1 MDFAL
6 TEDQLRIQ
14 EIAKRLAKD
23 FATRAAAHD
32 RDASPPNENYA
43 ALRAAG
49 FFGLVIP
56 KEFGGSGAGLL
67 GWVIAAEEIAKGDAS
82 TALSFNM
89 HVANIAATIL
99 DKKSPL
105 GKAAKQRIA
114 DMIIKDGKLT
124 ADSVSEPGTTG
135 LTPTTYACSTQAKRV
150 PGGYVLNGKKA
161 FCSMI
166 ESADF
171 TLLFAHPEDEPNPEA
186 GIGFWLPANSPG
198 MRIERVWDTLGM
210 RGTRSDNLVLEN
222 CFIPDEHVVEE
233 FRVPSVG
240 GWLINNEAIF
250 NVPYTGVYLGLGW
263 AALHFAVENVKS
275 RQPRG
280 YRQPI
285 AYHADVRRRIGIMAS
300 QLEAARWLLRYSA
313 WLVDTRGQGPR
324 DPLHLLQVEVRGRRG
339 GGRGGALGARDG
351 RRARDLQG
359 LADRAHLPRQRDG
372 DDPAAAERS
381 CLQVVSAHTLG
392 LDPDLTPPYLDRM
405 EEAAVARRATASAR

>member
-43 ALRAAG
+43 ALREAG

-67 GWVIAAEEIAKGDAS
+67 GWVIAAEEIAQGDAS

-263 AALHFAVENVKS
+263 AALHFAVDNVKS
-275 RQPRG
+275 RQPKG

-313 WLVDTRGQGPR
+313 WLVDTRGQ
-324 DPLHLLQVEVRGRRG
+324 DPEILSTYFKSKYVVGEAVVAAARSALEM
-339 GGRGGALGARDG
+339 GGAHAIFKGSPIERIFRDS
-351 RRARDLQG
+351 ATATIQQPPSDL
-359 LADRAHLPRQRDG
+359 
-372 DDPAAAERS
+372 